1 MVSSTRRTA
10 GCGPACPV
18 VWQGRVGDHSPYAD
32 WPLSNPNSLRIAIR
46 QFSSFGRDELF
57 DASHVRFLLPS
68 MAAHPPRRTTPEHA
82 TRARSPLSL
91 FVIPGL
97 PEIRKGQDLAKLIAL
112 AVRRMN
118 IALEDGDI
126 LVVAQKI
133 VSKAEGRVVRL
144 STVRP
149 SQEAR
154 ALAKKLSND
163 PRLIEVI
170 LGESRRIVRSERVL
184 IVETHHGFVC
194 ANAGV
199 DHSNV
204 SGRDFVTLLPKNPDR
219 SARLLAASLR
229 KHTGK
234 RLAVII
240 SDTFGRPWRLGLI
253 NVAIGASGVPTLLDL
268 RGARDRH
275 GKVLRATVLAI
286 ADELA
291 AAAGLLMG
299 KSAGTPIVVIRGYR
313 YRHVQAPAA
322 GIIRPAK
329 DDLFR

>member
-1 MVSSTRRTA
+1 
-10 GCGPACPV
+10 
-18 VWQGRVGDHSPYAD
+18 
-32 WPLSNPNSLRIAIR
+32 
-46 QFSSFGRDELF
+46 
-57 DASHVRFLLPS
+57 
-68 MAAHPPRRTTPEHA
+68 MAAQRPSKTTTEPAVGARPPI
-82 TRARSPLSL
+82 SL

-97 PEIRKGQDLAKLIAL
+97 PEIRKGQNLAKLIAQAARREKIGL
-112 AVRRMN
+112 A
-118 IALEDGDI
+118 EGDI

-163 PRLIEVI
+163 PRLIEVV

-204 SGRDFVTLLPKNPDR
+204 AGHDIVTLLPKRPDR
-219 SARLLAASLR
+219 SARRLAAALR
-229 KHTGK
+229 KETGK

-253 NVAIGASGVPTLLDL
+253 NVAIGASGGPTLLDL

-275 GKVLRATVLAI
+275 GKLLRATVLAV

-313 YRHVQAPAA
+313 YRSVEAPAA
-322 GIIRPAK
+322 RIIRPAK